1 MVDKITVNPSE
12 VRGAGDIV
20 SPKTSSD
27 FSFYHSYIQSST
39 QSVNDAPMTVY
50 QMFKWGNYNLVLDFD
65 KFVAY
70 SGSVTSFPVEVT
82 LKNQYGNA
90 VVGATLT
97 CTVNGNTVLSGVT
110 NSRGMVTFNVPVTYD
125 GVYNCTVKYSVQT
138 STSGGVS
145 GIRKSFEVYV
155 VELNNIRLRASV
167 NPVGIG
173 DTSVLLCNAEYVMD
187 NKTFP
192 APFVP
197 ISFYE
202 EYVLDKIRMFGRNVV
217 GSGDVLPLQARV
229 SDIDGSG
236 IPDQPVKFFEE
247 WEDGDLVFVNPVPVI
262 QTGDVAT
269 VSARLSDV
277 DGSGISG
284 ETIMFYEEY
293 EVSSVHVK
301 VDKPVVETGGVVPVS
316 ASLHD
321 VDGSRIQVAG
331 TPVNFYEEYTVSD
344 VNLHGDKTG
353 IIPGEIVGFKARVS
367 DEDGSAV
374 PNQDVIFFEE
384 FTRTYLDV
392 DMSREVM
399 VSDEVSQFSA
409 LLRDSDGSRIRNSVV
424 EFTRDIDSTDWTIG
438 LDDASMT
445 NVVENG
451 DEVPVSAS
459 VYDEDSNPVENVYVR
474 FVADMIPEEMIIPD
488 SDPEP
493 EPPSVGSVTLVGAGN
508 SILSGYDG
516 DTYSLTAT
524 VKDENNNVMEDETVV
539 FKMGSTTLATKTTN
553 SQGIATYTYSAS
565 GNGDVSFTAT
575 AGEIVSSAVSVED
588 AYWYSSDGTKLEG
601 TYSTG
606 TDSGYNY
613 ITSLGDNLLFPAVP
627 ENDFELTMKVYRPTS
642 TSDRNLLLEC
652 GTSKSDTLLVGWDS
666 GGSSSA
672 KNLRIY
678 RRSGTSNTSV
688 QNNTNPDYSNSA
700 WFDLKLKYENGT
712 FTLTAG
718 TTSISTNLSSLSRIG
733 NYYHSNSRLSELKI
747 KLL

>member
-27 FSFYHSYIQSST
+27 FSFYNSYIQSST

-70 SGSVTSFPVEVT
+70 SEELTSFPVEVT
-82 LKNQYGNA
+82 LKNQNDKA

-110 NSRGMVTFNVPVTYD
+110 NSRGMVTFNVPVTHDGFYD
-125 GVYNCTVKYSVQT
+125 CTVKYSVQT

-145 GIRKSFEVYV
+145 GVTKSFEVYV
-155 VELNNIRLRASV
+155 VELNNIRLRASL

-173 DTSVLLCNAEYVMD
+173 DTSVLLCNAEYVME

-247 WEDGDLVFVNPVPVI
+247 WEDGDLIFVNPVPAI

-293 EVSSVHVK
+293 EVSSIHVK

-331 TPVNFYEEYTVSD
+331 TPVNFYEEYIISD
-344 VNLHGDKTG
+344 VNLYGDKTG
-353 IIPGEIVGFKARVS
+353 IIPGEIVGFKASVR

-424 EFTRDIDSTDWTIG
+424 EFTEDFDSTDWNIWFDEISSVVGINEETTISAYVS
-438 LDDASMT
+438 DD
-445 NVVENG
+445 NLN
-451 DEVPVSAS
+451 PVSG
-459 VYDEDSNPVENVYVR
+459 VYVR

-488 SDPEP
+488 SAPEP
-493 EPPSVGSVTLVGAGN
+493 VTPEVGSVNLVGTGN

-516 DTYSLTAT
+516 DTYVLTAT

-539 FKMGSTTLATKTTN
+539 FKVGSTTLATKTTN
-553 SQGIATYTYSAS
+553 SQGVATYTYSAS

-575 AGEIVSSAVSVED
+575 AGEIVSSAVNVED
-588 AYWYSSDGTKLEG
+588 CIFYDANERSATTTSSMVKSKIYDGLSLQLPSSFEWSVDMKVSSTSGSEDRLWLTPTEFNGEQVPYSILSEFAGTKFRGGVRING
-601 TYSTG
+601 TTYGSPSNITASANTYYS
-606 TDSGYNY
+606 
-613 ITSLGDNLLFPAVP
+613 FKAVV
-627 ENDFELTMKVYRPTS
+627 N
-642 TSDRNLLLEC
+642 
-652 GTSKSDTLLVGWDS
+652 
-666 GGSSSA
+666 GSSISYSA
-672 KNLRIY
+672 NE
-678 RRSGTSNTSV
+678 
-688 QNNTNPDYSNSA
+688 TNV
-700 WFDLKLKYENGT
+700 G
-712 FTLTAG
+712 TLTDQNWISNYDTWWFAYSLWKRP
-718 TTSISTNLSSLSRIG
+718 SIKLTWKNM
-733 NYYHSNSRLSELKI
+733 KI
-747 KLL
+747 KRL